1 MKCTSLI
8 IYLEGVTVPLLGND
22 WEEREYALQ
31 NLHPGK
37 ASYNGKPAARH
48 TGDMQS
54 LVSFVVVIIQVETGG
69 MQKELVSLFHFSDGR
84 QEWSG
89 CAGKVKIHAP
99 SLFHRSRSCG
109 GLFPYRN

>member
-8 IYLEGVTVPLLGND
+8 IYLEGITAPFFGND

-31 NLHPGK
+31 DLHSGE

-54 LVSFVVVIIQVETGG
+54 LVSFVVVVIQVKTGG
-69 MQKELVSLFHFSDGR
+69 MQKELVSLFHFAN
-84 QEWSG
+84 
-89 CAGKVKIHAP
+89 AGGKNGVDVRGK
-99 SLFHRSRSCG
+99 
-109 GLFPYRN
+109 

>member
-8 IYLEGVTVPLLGND
+8 IYLEGLTVPFLWND

-69 MQKELVSLFHFSDGR
+69 MQKELVSLFHFSD
-84 QEWSG
+84 
-89 CAGKVKIHAP
+89 AGGKNGVDVRGK
-99 SLFHRSRSCG
+99 
-109 GLFPYRN
+109 

>member
-8 IYLEGVTVPLLGND
+8 IYLEGVTVPLLWND

-69 MQKELVSLFHFSDGR
+69 MQKELVSLFHFAD
-84 QEWSG
+84 
-89 CAGKVKIHAP
+89 AGGKKIHAP
-99 SLFHRSRSCG
+99 SLFHRNRSYG
-109 GLFPYRN
+109 GQFPYRN